1 MFFFFVVVVV
11 DDAAVLDFDKFHSL
25 GTIFIEEK
33 DKELGEGGEEPV

>member
-1 MFFFFVVVVV
+1 MFFVVVVV

-33 DKELGEGGEEPV
+33 DKELGGGGEEPV